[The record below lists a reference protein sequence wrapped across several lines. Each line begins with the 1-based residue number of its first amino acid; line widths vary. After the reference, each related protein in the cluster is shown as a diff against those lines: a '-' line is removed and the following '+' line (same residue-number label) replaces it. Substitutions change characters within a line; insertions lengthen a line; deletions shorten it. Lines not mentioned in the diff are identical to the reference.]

1 MGQAPTTESG
11 DSGFVPPPPPPP
23 PPLLPLPP
31 RRLYRRRDNRVLAGV
46 ASGLADYLGAD
57 PVWIRVAF
65 VAATFF
71 GGIGILAYLVAWVA
85 MPVYDFP
92 GPVGGGPARV
102 WGPHADARLV
112 VGVGLLLL
120 AALVLAGS
128 LSSEHWGLVWG
139 AVLVAAGVLLV
150 VEARWPAGAERPGPP
165 PYADWTPPTVPAM
178 PPSSGWG
185 GTAQA
190 AALPIS
196 GFGPGPG
203 AAAPIMVR
211 RAFPTGLATT
221 AAVLLAI
228 GIAALL
234 DNLGLVTISPA
245 AGFGLVLLV
254 IGAGL
259 VAGFWLGRSWWLIAL
274 GLILLPFAAA
284 ATVIN
289 EPLTGG
295 TGQIRYAPPTVS
307 AIRPEYHL
315 AAGQLIVDL
324 SQVQLGS
331 AAVPITVTDAAGQ
344 VIVIVPSDADV
355 QVTASAGAGELRVL
369 GHVDSG
375 YQVSS
380 RVSSPATGASTGVL
394 DIDVSVGVGQ
404 VTVEQGAPT
413 SGSAS

>member
-1 MGQAPTTESG
+1 MGQAPTSDSG
-11 DSGFVPPPPPPP
+11 DPGFVPPPPPPP
-23 PPLLPLPP
+23 LPPLPP
-31 RRLYRRRDNRVLAGV
+31 RRLCRRRDNRVFAGV
-46 ASGLADYLGAD
+46 ASGIADYLGAD

-71 GGIGILAYLVAWVA
+71 GGIGILAYLVGWVA
-85 MPVYDFP
+85 MPVSDHP

-102 WGPHADARLV
+102 WAPHADARLV

-150 VEARWPAGAERPGPP
+150 VEARWPAGAGRPGAP
-165 PYADWTPPTVPAM
+165 PYGDWTPPTVPAM
-178 PPSSGWG
+178 PPSSGWS

-196 GFGPGPG
+196 EFAPRGPAP
-203 AAAPIMVR
+203 AAPIMTAR
-211 RAFPTGLATT
+211 RFPTGLATT
-221 AAVLLAI
+221 AALLLTI

-274 GLILLPFAAA
+274 GLILLPFATA
-284 ATVIN
+284 ATVID

-295 TGQIRYAPPTVS
+295 TGQVRYAPQTVS

-324 SQVQLGS
+324 SQVELGS
-331 AAVPITVTDAAGQ
+331 AAIPITVTDAAGQ

-369 GHVDSG
+369 GHVDGG

-380 RVSSPATGASTGVL
+380 RVSSPGTGASTGVL

-404 VTVEQGAPT
+404 VTVEQGSPT
-413 SGSAS
+413 FGSAS